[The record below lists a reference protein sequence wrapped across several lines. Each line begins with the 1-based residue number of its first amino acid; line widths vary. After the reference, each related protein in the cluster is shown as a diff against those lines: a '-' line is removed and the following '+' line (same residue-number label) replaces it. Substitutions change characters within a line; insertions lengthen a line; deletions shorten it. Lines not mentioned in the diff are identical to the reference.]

1 MVVNKMT
8 KIDISTYNIVT
19 DEQLEALN
27 NIKNLTM
34 SVGDDTKGLIKTVND
49 IENLEDLVLKQK
61 IIDNLLD
68 GMIFS
73 YITSDA
79 YNRLSEEEKNRTDV
93 RYEIIDEDVLMHNH
107 DNKDI
112 LDRISVD
119 NNKLLF
125 DNQQLSLSININDT
139 NNYFTS
145 DNLNDVLQ
153 EIGLAL
159 SQLKSNS

>member
-61 IIDNLLD
+61 
-68 GMIFS
+68 
-73 YITSDA
+73 
-79 YNRLSEEEKNRTDV
+79 K
-93 RYEIIDEDVLMHNH
+93 VLP
-107 DNKDI
+107 
-112 LDRISVD
+112 L
-119 NNKLLF
+119 
-125 DNQQLSLSININDT
+125 
-139 NNYFTS
+139 
-145 DNLNDVLQ
+145 
-153 EIGLAL
+153 
-159 SQLKSNS
+159 